1 MRLFLLTALTM
12 IAFAA
17 NSVLNRMAVGP
28 GLIDPIW
35 FAVIRLVAGAAILAV
50 MIGLRRAGGGRALW
64 PGWQGRVAGALSLLL
79 YLFGF
84 SLAYGAL
91 DAGAGALILFGMV
104 QVTMFV
110 GALVARERVPL
121 RRWIGAGLAFLGL
134 LYLLAPGSGAN
145 SSMMHSGLMAAAGI
159 GWGLYSLSA
168 RGSDDPLGATAWNFL
183 LAVPVALALMPVLPV
198 GTTVTS
204 FNGIVLAIIS
214 GAITSGL
221 GYALWYRVL
230 PLLGATRGAVAQL
243 TVPVIALLGGMVFL
257 DEVLTLR
264 FAISALMVL
273 GGVAIA
279 ARKA

>member
-1 MRLFLLTALTM
+1 
-12 IAFAA
+12 
-17 NSVLNRMAVGP
+17 
-28 GLIDPIW
+28 
-35 FAVIRLVAGAAILAV
+35 
-50 MIGLRRAGGGRALW
+50 
-64 PGWQGRVAGALSLLL
+64 
-79 YLFGF
+79 
-84 SLAYGAL
+84 
-91 DAGAGALILFGMV
+91 
-104 QVTMFV
+104 
-110 GALVARERVPL
+110 
-121 RRWIGAGLAFLGL
+121 
-134 LYLLAPGSGAN
+134 
-145 SSMMHSGLMAAAGI
+145 MAAAGI